1 MFQIAMGQR
10 LDIRVAIPKEGGA
23 FPILALREDALHRAG
38 IVLASTNAKVAKRPV
53 KGTSKGPV
61 VTLDPEALLKAVR
74 PLVMKP
80 FDRGQDVI
88 LTGDMSSYSWAMQN
102 GDVHSVKVGE
112 RVEITMFNLSMMT
125 HPMHL
130 HGHHFQVVEINGTA
144 RQGAVR
150 DTVAVPPMASVKIA
164 FDAEIPGIW
173 AFHCHHLYHMKSGMM
188 AFVAYVGAS

>member
-1 MFQIAMGQR
+1 
-10 LDIRVAIPKEGGA
+10 
-23 FPILALREDALHRAG
+23 
-38 IVLASTNAKVAKRPV
+38 VLASTNAKVAKRPV

-61 VTLDPEALLKAVR
+61 VTLDPEALLTAVR
-74 PLVMKP
+74 PLVVKP

-88 LTGDMSSYSWAMQN
+88 LTGDMSSYSWAQQN

-144 RQGAVR
+144 MWGAVR
-150 DTVAVPPMASVKIA
+150 DTVAVPPLTSVKIA
-164 FDAEIPGIW
+164 FDANNPGIW
-173 AFHCHHLYHMKSGMM
+173 AFHCHHLYHMESGMM
-188 AFVAYVGAS
+188 AFVAYRGAS